1 MNQYLSLGSEWVA
14 LRSKP
19 ILEITDEELENL
31 RFEEG
36 RINQL
41 NDIEYHRRVAVVE
54 QFKIDSKTFFRER
67 FVSRAGKARQKIVDN
82 LSPERPAVSCVYGN
96 LYNSRAAAIEEK
108 QRKEREQTR
117 AQEESAYL
125 AKCIRYLVVNGVEEN
140 DVSFQNPVSSA
151 EAMESERLIKEAIER
166 GGFINFTG
174 DQDCESGCRGW
185 DGESHRCDCCH
196 RRVSWTYSGG
206 VGDMYVYGEAH

>member
-19 ILEITDEELENL
+19 ILGITDEELENL
-31 RFEEG
+31 RFEEE
-36 RINQL
+36 RINKL
-41 NDIEYHRRVAVVE
+41 NEEEYLRRVAIVE
-54 QFKIDSKTFFRER
+54 KFKIDSKTFFRER

-82 LSPERPAVSCVYGN
+82 LSPERPSVSCVYSN
-96 LYNSRAAAIEEK
+96 LYNMRTAAIEEK

-117 AQEESAYL
+117 AQKESAYL
-125 AKCIRYLVVNGVEEN
+125 AKCIRYLIVNGVDEN
-140 DVSFQNPVSSA
+140 DISFQNPVSSA

-166 GGFINFTG
+166 GGYVNFTG
-174 DQDCESGCRGW
+174 DQDCESECRGW
-185 DGESHRCDCCH
+185 DGQSHRCDCCN

-206 VGDMYVYGEAH
+206 IGDMYVYGEAH